1 MTTIS
6 TAIRKAKTD
15 NTTEY
20 YADGLYIA
28 RAKGMPH
35 ASPLPFRHAQRATR
49 WNRIHN
55 AVEIVAGSYAAAW
68 AALADADNG
77 CAGRWETATRRS
89 LARLKLEAR

>member
-6 TAIRKAKTD
+6 EAIHRAKVD

-55 AVEIVAGSYAAAW
+55 AVEIVAGSCAAAC

-77 CAGRWETATRRS
+77 GAGRWETAVRR
-89 LARLKLEAR
+89 AMVKP